1 MLQNSAHFCVM
12 ILKYSF
18 FLCSIFFVSETSA
31 QLLEN
36 TRGNAFTDIPFFNT
50 HFVKGSKIK
59 EIHGK
64 FTFKKQGDIMRE
76 SNYVYVFNFDT
87 LGNLVRHYQTSKGD
101 PVTDTSVRFYDYTQD
116 GRLVRKRI
124 SQRKGFLS
132 TYYSYNSEGQVVKE
146 EVYRDIDT
154 LHSLLRPSIERSILW
169 NTETMSYQL
178 YEGQYKKKVYN
189 SYGNQYLEVT
199 KYLDS
204 LGYLAREEEL
214 FTITG
219 NRITTKYKYSDKGWI
234 ERVAVYKNTDT
245 IPTSESR
252 YTYDTFG
259 NLQSK
264 LVYKD
269 GVFITEYQIV
279 YSGLTGLIYSIIM
292 REVSNN
298 FITIIRFSEPLFW
311 DTPLK

>member
-1 MLQNSAHFCVM
+1 MF
-12 ILKYSF
+12 LKYPF
-18 FLCSIFFVSETSA
+18 FLVFFFIGLQSSA

-36 TRGNAFTDIPFFNT
+36 TKGVAFTDIPFFNT
-50 HFVKGSKIK
+50 QFVKGSKIK

-76 SNYVYVFNFDT
+76 SDYVYVFNFDT

-101 PVTDTSVRFYDYTQD
+101 LVIDTNVRFYDYTQD
-116 GRLVRKRI
+116 GRMVRKRI
-124 SQRKGFLS
+124 SQKKGFLS
-132 TYYSYNSEGQVVKE
+132 TYYSYNSNAQVVKE

-154 LHSLLRPSIERSILW
+154 LNSLLNPSIERSILW
-169 NTETMSYQL
+169 NTETMDYLL
-178 YEGQYKKKVYN
+178 YEGQYKKKVFN

-204 LGYLAREEEL
+204 LGYLSQEEEL
-214 FTITG
+214 FTITR

-234 ERVAVYKNTDT
+234 EKISVYKNTDP
-245 IPTSESR
+245 IPTSESH

-264 LVYKD
+264 LIYKD
-269 GVFITEYQIV
+269 GVFITEYQII
-279 YSGLTGLIYSIIM
+279 YSGLTGLLYSIVM
-292 REVSNN
+292 REVSTN
-298 FITIIRFSEPLFW
+298 FISIIRFTEPSFW
-311 DTPLK
+311 DKPTR

>member
-1 MLQNSAHFCVM
+1 MLRNSRHFCAM
-12 ILKYSF
+12 FLKYSF
-18 FLCSIFFVSETSA
+18 FLVPFLIAIHSSA

-36 TRGNAFTDIPFFNT
+36 TKGIAFTDIPFFNT
-50 HFVKGSKIK
+50 HFVKASKIK

-76 SNYVYVFNFDT
+76 SDYVYVFNFDT

-101 PVTDTSVRFYDYTQD
+101 PATDTNVRFYDYTQD
-116 GRLVRKRI
+116 GRIVRKRI
-124 SQRKGFLS
+124 SQKRGFLS
-132 TYYSYNSEGQVVKE
+132 TYYTYNSEGQIVKE

-154 LHSLLRPSIERSILW
+154 MNSILNPAIERSLLW
-169 NTETMSYQL
+169 NTETMTYQL
-178 YEGQYKKKVYN
+178 YEGQYKKKVFN

-204 LGYLAREEEL
+204 LGYLVREEEL
-214 FTITG
+214 FTITR
-219 NRITTKYKYSDKGWI
+219 NRITTNYRYSDKGLI
-234 ERVAVYKNTDT
+234 ENVSVYRNTDPV
-245 IPTSESR
+245 PTSECR

-264 LVYKD
+264 LIYKD
-269 GVFITEYQIV
+269 GVFVTEYQII
-279 YSGLTGLIYSIIM
+279 YSGLTGLLYSIIM

-298 FITIIRFSEPLFW
+298 FISIIRFSEPKFW
-311 DTPLK
+311 DKP

>member
-1 MLQNSAHFCVM
+1 MF
-12 ILKYSF
+12 LKYSF
-18 FLCSIFFVSETSA
+18 FLFSFFIGLQSSA

-36 TRGNAFTDIPFFNT
+36 TKGLAFTDIPFFNT

-101 PVTDTSVRFYDYTQD
+101 LGADTNVRFYDYTQD
-116 GRLVRKRI
+116 GRIVRKRI
-124 SQRKGFLS
+124 SQKKGFLS
-132 TYYSYNSEGQVVKE
+132 TYYTYNSNGQIVKE

-154 LHSLLRPSIERSILW
+154 MNSLLNPSIERSILW
-169 NTETMSYQL
+169 NTETMDYQL
-178 YEGQYKKKVYN
+178 YEGQYKKKVFN

-204 LGYLAREEEL
+204 LGYLAREEEV
-214 FTITG
+214 FTITR
-219 NRITTKYKYSDKGWI
+219 NRITTNYKYSDKGWI
-234 ERVAVYKNTDT
+234 EKISVFKNTEKV
-245 IPTSESR
+245 PTSESHF
-252 YTYDTFG
+252 TYDTFG

-264 LVYKD
+264 LIYKD
-269 GVFITEYQIV
+269 GVFITEYQII
-279 YSGLTGLIYSIIM
+279 YSGLTGLLYSIII
-292 REVSNN
+292 RDVSTN
-298 FITIIRFSEPLFW
+298 FISIIRFSEPTFW
-311 DTPLK
+311 DKPAK

>member
-1 MLQNSAHFCVM
+1 MLRNSRHFCAMV
-12 ILKYSF
+12 LKYSF
-18 FLCSIFFVSETSA
+18 FLGLSFITFRVA
-31 QLLEN
+31 GQLIEN
-36 TRGNAFTDIPFFNT
+36 TKGVAFTDIPFFNT
-50 HFVKGSKIK
+50 KFVKGSKIK

-64 FTFKKQGDIMRE
+64 FIFKKQGDIMRE

-101 PVTDTSVRFYDYTQD
+101 PATDTNVRFYDYTQD

-124 SQRKGFLS
+124 SQKRGFLS

-154 LHSLLRPSIERSILW
+154 MNSILNPAIERSLLW
-169 NTETMSYQL
+169 NTETMDYQL
-178 YEGQYKKKVYN
+178 YEGQYKKRVFN

-214 FTITG
+214 FTITR
-219 NRITTKYKYSDKGWI
+219 NRITTKYSYSDKGLI
-234 ERVAVYKNTDT
+234 EKVSVYKNTDT
-245 IPTSESR
+245 VPTSESL

-264 LVYKD
+264 LVYKN
-269 GVFITEYQIV
+269 GVFTTEYQVI
-279 YSGLTGLIYSIIM
+279 YSGLTGLLYSIIM

-298 FITIIRFSEPLFW
+298 FISIIRFSEPTFW
-311 DTPLK
+311 D

>member
-1 MLQNSAHFCVM
+1 MLRNSTHFCVM
-12 ILKYSF
+12 IFKYSF
-18 FLCSIFFVSETSA
+18 FLFFLFIVSPSSA

-36 TRGNAFTDIPFFNT
+36 TKGVAFTDIPFFNT

-76 SNYVYVFNFDT
+76 SDYVYVFDFDT

-101 PVTDTSVRFYDYTQD
+101 QVTDTNVRFYDYTQD
-116 GRLVRKRI
+116 GRMVRKRI
-124 SQRKGFLS
+124 SQKRGFLS
-132 TYYSYNSEGQVVKE
+132 TYYTYNSNGQVVKE
-146 EVYRDIDT
+146 EVFRDIDT
-154 LHSLLRPSIERSILW
+154 MNSILKPLIERSLLW
-169 NTETMSYQL
+169 NTETMDYQL
-178 YEGQYKKKVYN
+178 YEGQYKKKVFN

-214 FTITG
+214 FTITR
-219 NRITTKYKYSDKGWI
+219 NRLTTIYKYSDKGLI
-234 ERVAVYKNTDT
+234 ENVSVYKNTDPT
-245 IPTSESR
+245 PTSESR

-264 LVYKD
+264 LIYKD

-279 YSGLTGLIYSIIM
+279 YSGLTGLLYSIIM

-298 FITIIRFSEPLFW
+298 FISIIRFTEPKFW
-311 DTPLK
+311 DRP